1 MPTQTWSGYPSY
13 WTGLPP
19 SGPATPPSGIAA
31 NASAMS
37 YRDSLK
43 QEQAGMTA
51 SIERATGNRL
61 DVVWNLTLAANLI
74 SANIPYGQL
83 SAIQALPG
91 VREVILENRYDPAV
105 YSVDEPD
112 SPNMSTSC
120 DMIGSAAAWACGY
133 TGAGSRIAVID
144 TGIDTN
150 HQSFSDEAFA
160 YSLSKRAELTGQD
173 ADTYVESL
181 HLLDAE
187 EITSLAGELNVPV
200 QFQPEDLY
208 INSKIPF
215 GYNYIDR
222 SLEVTHDKDSQGDH
236 GSHVASIAA
245 ANAYIPQRGRQLFQ
259 RPGVRP
265 DAGCGAGRSDS
276 HHEGVRRPG
285 RRLRLRLYGSH

>member
-1 MPTQTWSGYPSY
+1 MERKFTVAPAMPAQGAANQNVKENVYEKDLHVRTYGISDAGACASGRFRPAVRAGRAEQGSQAKALSFEQTASSAAPQRLLPEATEPESQAPDYANTDLVRVSIVLDRASTIGAGY
-13 WTGLPP
+13 
-19 SGPATPPSGIAA
+19 ATSGIAA

-120 DMIGSAAAWACGY
+120 DMIGSAAAWACGSPARA
-133 TGAGSRIAVID
+133 AG
-144 TGIDTN
+144 
-150 HQSFSDEAFA
+150 
-160 YSLSKRAELTGQD
+160 L
-173 ADTYVESL
+173 
-181 HLLDAE
+181 
-187 EITSLAGELNVPV
+187 P
-200 QFQPEDLY
+200 
-208 INSKIPF
+208 
-215 GYNYIDR
+215 
-222 SLEVTHDKDSQGDH
+222 
-236 GSHVASIAA
+236 
-245 ANAYIPQRGRQLFQ
+245 
-259 RPGVRP
+259 
-265 DAGCGAGRSDS
+265 
-276 HHEGVRRPG
+276 
-285 RRLRLRLYGSH
+285 